1 MNGRKIQKSVNNF
14 ALRGIIFKV
23 KKKWKAGKI
32 MEPVLTLKEKRKA
45 IIVWVVTVVLATA
58 IVYFGN
64 FYAGA
69 GLSLFV
75 NDDLVSEAVVLSISS
90 EEVEKYNISG
100 AELENVTV
108 HFECEILDGPYV
120 GRTVTATQ
128 SIDRLYGEK
137 GIKRVDEGDNI
148 FLLYGQAVDG
158 SADWYFL
165 EYKRIDKII
174 VLCLLFFALILIF
187 GKLKGINTI
196 LSLGYTCAYVF
207 LVFVPAVLNGYDIY
221 LHATL
226 TCLYSIA
233 VTLVL
238 LNGWSTKSLT
248 TAVGCVLGVLAA
260 GAITIVMDKA
270 LMLSGFT
277 DEHAIHLVML
287 NARNPIDLRAITF
300 ATIMIGAL
308 GAVMDVAMDLS
319 SALYEI
325 QVNAPNISFK
335 RMVKSGFAIGRD
347 TMGTMA
353 NTLVLAYIGSSLC
366 SVLLLFTYT
375 SSFADMMNK
384 EGIIVEILQAIA
396 GSTAIL
402 LTMPATVFTCA
413 FFYVTRNHRKK
424 QEKEQALE

>member
-165 EYKRIDKII
+165 EYKRIDKIML
-174 VLCLLFFALILIF
+174 LCLLFF
-187 GKLKGINTI
+187 
-196 LSLGYTCAYVF
+196 V
-207 LVFVPAVLNGYDIY
+207 
-221 LHATL
+221 
-226 TCLYSIA
+226 
-233 VTLVL
+233 
-238 LNGWSTKSLT
+238 
-248 TAVGCVLGVLAA
+248 
-260 GAITIVMDKA
+260 
-270 LMLSGFT
+270 
-277 DEHAIHLVML
+277 
-287 NARNPIDLRAITF
+287 
-300 ATIMIGAL
+300 
-308 GAVMDVAMDLS
+308 
-319 SALYEI
+319 
-325 QVNAPNISFK
+325 
-335 RMVKSGFAIGRD
+335 
-347 TMGTMA
+347 
-353 NTLVLAYIGSSLC
+353 
-366 SVLLLFTYT
+366 
-375 SSFADMMNK
+375 
-384 EGIIVEILQAIA
+384 
-396 GSTAIL
+396 
-402 LTMPATVFTCA
+402 
-413 FFYVTRNHRKK
+413 
-424 QEKEQALE
+424 